1 MKFLEDDKFIETMQY
16 GNYEEIREAI
26 LNASKS
32 LIDRLGQDTEIILQ
46 TMPEPIVEW
55 IRVTALLS

>member
-32 LIDRLGQDTEIILQ
+32 LIDRLG
-46 TMPEPIVEW
+46 
-55 IRVTALLS
+55 